1 MERKI
6 FFVVDITTWI
16 IGAVAIAFLFG
27 FLLFFFFKNKKKK
40 NQNEKIERSQ
50 NVLLALGGEE
60 NILSIEAKESRLNI
74 VLKDSSLLNEET
86 LKSLGVSSIVRMS
99 KKTTLV
105 IGRDASQE
113 IADFIQNY
121 QKK

>member
-1 MERKI
+1 MTDLFHTKYG
-6 FFVVDITTWI
+6 
-16 IGAVAIAFLFG
+16 GATRAPGLTSLRRCFH
-27 FLLFFFFKNKKKK
+27 FFFFKNKKKK

-74 VLKDSSLLNEET
+74 VLKDSSLLNEEA

-105 IGRDASQE
+105 IGRE
-113 IADFIQNY
+113 NY